1 MGRSICIS
9 VIGTSSATKEEARVA
24 QEVGRQIAEQ
34 GAVLICGGLGGVME
48 AVSRGAKEAGGITV
62 GILPGEDPTSAN
74 PYIDIPIVTGLGF
87 ARNVIVASSGD
98 AVIAV
103 GGKLGTLTEIAFALM
118 KGIPVIGIGTW
129 ALEKERLDGHGVI
142 IARDAREA
150 VEKAFQMIRSSARI
164 K

>member
-9 VIGTSSATKEEARVA
+9 VIGTSSATIEEARIA
-24 QEVGRQIAEQ
+24 QEVGRQIAKQ

-62 GILPGEDPTSAN
+62 GILPGEDPASAN
-74 PYIDIPIVTGLGF
+74 PYIDIPIVTGLSF

-129 ALEKERLDGHGVI
+129 ALEKERLDGYGVI

-150 VEKAFQMIRSSARI
+150 VEKAFQMIRSGARI